1 MYTDKSLKSKDKKSK
16 SPDDEKEDKLLH
28 PGLAESRSSGSRK
41 QSKSRHHDT
50 SGTSGSD
57 TGVSD
62 GEDPDGRAVTFKVEY
77 KGSSKASGK
86 QRQMV
91 PAPRRPEIVVSN
103 VQDVG
108 RGGIINTHG

>member
-28 PGLAESRSSGSRK
+28 PGRAESRSSGSRK
-41 QSKSRHHDT
+41 QSKSRQHDT

-77 KGSSKASGK
+77 KGSGQVAGK

-91 PAPRRPEIVVSN
+91 PATRRPEIVVSN